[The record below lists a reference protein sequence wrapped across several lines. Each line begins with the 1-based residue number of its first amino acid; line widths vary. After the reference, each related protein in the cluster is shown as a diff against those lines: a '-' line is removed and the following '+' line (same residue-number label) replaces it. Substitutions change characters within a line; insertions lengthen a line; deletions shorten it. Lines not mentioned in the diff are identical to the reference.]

1 MKHVII
7 TQWVR
12 QRELINLTRPKTS
25 HQVGSGTEVRSPKG
39 GVRSRGEARA
49 QAAELNPEKCIV
61 VVKG

>member
-1 MKHVII
+1 LKHVII

-12 QRELINLTRPKTS
+12 QRVLINPTRPKIS
-25 HQVGSGTEVRSPKG
+25 HRVGSGTEVRSPKG

-61 VVKG
+61 VVKR

>member
-1 MKHVII
+1 MKLVNI

-12 QRELINLTRPKTS
+12 QRVLINPTRPKTS
-25 HQVGSGTEVRSPKG
+25 QQVGSRTKVRSSRD
-39 GVRSRGEARA
+39 GVRSRGKARM